1 MVAVSPFARPDQGL
15 GSNDRTGRAG
25 DVSLGDKEE
34 PREQLAIPGPRKS
47 PKSDRSDRD
56 VGAALRTVYQKT
68 VEEKVPDE
76 FLDLLGK
83 LG

>member
-1 MVAVSPFARPDQGL
+1 MGA
-15 GSNDRTGRAG
+15 AG
-25 DVSLGDKEE
+25 VQDVLNGGMSLGEKEE
-34 PREQLAIPGPRKS
+34 PREELTAPGPRKS
-47 PKSDRSDRD
+47 PKTDRSDRD

-68 VEEKVPDE
+68 IEEKVPDE